1 MFSNVKIDNGLFL
14 DGKKLN
20 CVKSYK
26 LEQKERDD
34 IAELTVNMDVR
45 VFCKDDKPSDIKV
58 GTIKADKP
66 SGLRLADL
74 ANVIGEDAPV
84 RVVYQTGMV
93 TAVNVYEPG
102 GISMEDPKFL
112 EKPVKTIRTIIGVL
126 VVELED

>member
-1 MFSNVKIDNGLFL
+1 MFSTVKIENGVIL
-14 DGKKLN
+14 DGKKLK

-58 GTIKADKP
+58 GSIEADQL
-66 SGLRLADL
+66 SGLRYTDLLRVIENGALFKVIYTEDGVLKKADFIKGSIESR
-74 ANVIGEDAPV
+74 NIKWRGK
-84 RVVYQTGMV
+84 
-93 TAVNVYEPG
+93 
-102 GISMEDPKFL
+102 I
-112 EKPVKTIRTIIGVL
+112 VKTMKVDQRAL

>member
-1 MFSNVKIDNGLFL
+1 MFSTVKIENGVIL
-14 DGKKLN
+14 DGKKLK

-58 GTIKADKP
+58 GSIEADQL
-66 SGLRLADL
+66 SGLRYTDL
-74 ANVIGEDAPV
+74 LRVIENGALFKVIYTEDGV
-84 RVVYQTGMV
+84 LKKTDFIKGSIESRNIKWRGK
-93 TAVNVYEPG
+93 
-102 GISMEDPKFL
+102 I
-112 EKPVKTIRTIIGVL
+112 VKTMKVDQRAL